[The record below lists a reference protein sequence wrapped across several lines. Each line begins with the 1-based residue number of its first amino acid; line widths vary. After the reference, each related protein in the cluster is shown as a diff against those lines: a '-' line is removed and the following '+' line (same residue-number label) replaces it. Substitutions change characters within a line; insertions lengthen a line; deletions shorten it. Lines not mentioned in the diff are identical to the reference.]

1 MELRQVNVLCA
12 ERWGDID
19 GLRCGN
25 RLGGFRRV
33 HWGDRRAMRTL
44 SW

>member
-19 GLRCGN
+19 GLRCGIGWEVFGVCIGAIGV
-25 RLGGFRRV
+25 R
-33 HWGDRRAMRTL
+33 
-44 SW
+44 